1 MSVLRAR
8 IGLTLTALLAA
19 VTLPLG
25 AAWHGGAL
33 GRTAEAQPATSV
45 GRVGTAPA
53 VTLVRDVAPVAAP
66 RIPERAAADD
76 VVAEFPGIDSK
87 VLRLALAAHERAI
100 DRGLV
105 ERPDLLTVIDYSLP
119 STAKRLWV
127 LDLANGKVLFHELV
141 AHGKNTG
148 DNFARAFSNRD
159 KSLQTSLGLFR
170 TAGTYTGHNGYSM
183 KLQGLEPGFN
193 DEAESRSVVMHGASY
208 VSEQFAAE
216 HGRIGRSWGC
226 PALSLAAA
234 PKVIDTIKGGSLV
247 FSYYPN
253 TDWLSQ
259 SRFVGTALASTLG
272 VAAGR

>member
-53 VTLVRDVAPVAAP
+53 VAPVRDVAPVAAP
-66 RIPERAAADD
+66 RIPERAAADH

-87 VLRLALAAHERAI
+87 VLRLALAAHETAI

-193 DEAESRSVVMHGASY
+193 DEAESRSVVMHGAPY

-226 PALSLAAA
+226 PALSQKVAGQ
-234 PKVIDTIKGGSLV
+234 VIDTIKGGSLV
-247 FSYYPN
+247 FSYFPDQ
-253 TDWLSQ
+253 DWLQ
-259 SRFVGTALASTLG
+259 HSRFVAPVAGTF
-272 VAAGR
+272 AAGAH